1 VLTERSLPGS
11 VAPALAVPRDPLRLP
26 PGWPLYVLF
35 GGLFVWWFLG
45 VSGVIQAILAVAMLV
60 ALVMR
65 GQVLMPRAFLFWL
78 LFLGAMLLSATQ
90 IQDFP
95 RAVAFAWRASL
106 YVSGAVVFLYVF
118 NTPREKLP
126 AHRVMNV
133 LAAFWVLTVVGGLV
147 GMAFP
152 RLTFDSLLGILLPE
166 GLTSSEFV
174 HALVTPSTTGGRAFT
189 GTGIYRVKAPFIYTN
204 QWGSAFALSLPF
216 ALAALG
222 TMRSRLWRN
231 AMVALLV
238 ASVVPLVFSLDRGS
252 WLSAAAG
259 VTYGVFRLAR
269 TRGRRGTRLARTL
282 RTMIIGGVV
291 VAGLILITPLG
302 DLIIHR
308 INRGYGDEHRQA
320 LYVSSLILIERSP
333 LLGYGGTVALSAVN
347 PSAPPGPSVG
357 THGQFWT
364 VMISNGIPALFFFLG
379 WFAVALFRTGRRMP
393 DDGERDV
400 NARFWCH
407 VAIFTAL
414 VQMPYYELLPWGL
427 FIVMAAAAVAW
438 REQNVPYGRVGVPE
452 PAPSSLVPQRV
463 QAH

>member
-1 VLTERSLPGS
+1 MLTERALPGP
-11 VAPALAVPRDPLRLP
+11 VAPALPVPRDPLRLP

-45 VSGVIQAILAVAMLV
+45 VSGVIQVILAVAMLA

-65 GQVLMPRAFLFWL
+65 GQVMMPRAFWFWL

-90 IQDFP
+90 LQDFP

-106 YVSGAVVFLYVF
+106 YVSGAVVFLYIF
-118 NTPREKLP
+118 NTPREELP
-126 AHRVMNV
+126 AHRVINV

-152 RLTFDSLLGILLPE
+152 RLTFNSLLGFVLPE
-166 GLTSSEFV
+166 QVTSSEFV

-231 AMVALLV
+231 AMVVLLV
-238 ASVVPLVFSLDRGS
+238 ASIVPLVFSLDRGS

-259 VTYGVFRLAR
+259 AAYGVFRLAR
-269 TRGRRGTRLARTL
+269 ARGRRGTRLARTL
-282 RTMIIGGVV
+282 RTMVVGGTV
-291 VAGLILITPLG
+291 VAGLVMLTPLG

-333 LLGYGGTVALSAVN
+333 LLGYGGTVALSVVN
-347 PSAPPGPSVG
+347 PNAPPGPSVG
-357 THGQFWT
+357 THGQLWT
-364 VMISNGIPALFFFLG
+364 VMISNGVPALLFFLG
-379 WFAVALFRTGRRMP
+379 WFVVALFRTGRRLP
-393 DDGERDV
+393 DDGNRDV
-400 NARFWCH
+400 NARFWCN

-438 REQNVPYGRVGVPE
+438 REQN
-452 PAPSSLVPQRV
+452 APSGWASAPQTTPRSLVSQPVRPR
-463 QAH
+463 

>member
-1 VLTERSLPGS
+1 VITERALP
-11 VAPALAVPRDPLRLP
+11 APASPSLATLRDPLRLP
-26 PGWPLYVLF
+26 RGWPLYVLF

-45 VSGVIQAILAVAMLV
+45 LSGVIQAILAVAMLMT
-60 ALVMR
+60 LVMR
-65 GQVLMPRAFLFWL
+65 PGVVMPRAFWL
-78 LFLGAMLLSATQ
+78 WFLFLGAMLLSAIQ

-95 RAVAFAWRASL
+95 RAVAFVWRASL
-106 YVSGAVVFLYVF
+106 YVSGGVVFLYVF
-118 NTPREKLP
+118 NTPREVLP
-126 AHRVMNV
+126 AHRVMNI
-133 LAAFWVLTVVGGLV
+133 LAGFWVLTVVGGLV

-152 RLTFDSLLGILLPE
+152 HVTFDSLVGVLLPE
-166 GLTSSEFV
+166 QLKSSDFV
-174 HALVTPSTTGGRAFT
+174 HSLVTPSTTGGRAFT

-222 TMRSRLWRN
+222 TMRSRLWRK
-231 AMVALLV
+231 AMVVLLI
-238 ASVVPLVFSLDRGS
+238 ASIVPLVFSLDRGS

-269 TRGRRGTRLARTL
+269 TRGRQGTRLARTL

-291 VAGLILITPLG
+291 VTGLVLLTPLG

-357 THGQFWT
+357 THGQLWT
-364 VMISNGIPALFFFLG
+364 VMISNGIPALLFFLG
-379 WFAVALFRTGRRMP
+379 WFAVALYRTGRRLP
-393 DDGERDV
+393 ESGDRDV

-414 VQMPYYELLPWGL
+414 IQMPYYELLPWGL

-438 REQNVPYGRVGVPE
+438 REQNAVVVRE
-452 PAPSSLVPQRV
+452 APPLSLVAAQPVRPR
-463 QAH
+463 